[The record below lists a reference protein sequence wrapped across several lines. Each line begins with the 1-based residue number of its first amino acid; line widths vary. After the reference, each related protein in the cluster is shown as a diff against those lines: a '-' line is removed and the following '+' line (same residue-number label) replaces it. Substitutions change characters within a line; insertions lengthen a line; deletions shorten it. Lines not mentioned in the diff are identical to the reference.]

1 VSSLSAWRRRH
12 QPPFAC
18 CFGTSAPTLLLLSL
32 SAAPLP
38 AQIDYRN
45 LDDDRPVVSED
56 AYPVERYAFE
66 LLAPY
71 QFEAEPGGGELHV
84 VAPELAYGVIRNGQ
98 VGFKL
103 PLGAVAE
110 GGGTEWGLAGVRL
123 FGLYNFNSEGP
134 WVPGVSL
141 RGDASLPVGS
151 LAGEGVRVGLK
162 AIATRSWGRTR
173 AHLNAS
179 RGFGSEDELSAAEPL
194 HRWSASLAVDRTFY
208 RASLLL
214 IAELATSQAIAD
226 ARSEINASLGARWQ
240 WTPTLVLDAGVT
252 RRLGSDI
259 GPDFALTLGV
269 SHAFAVRA
277 LMPLAVAGSP

>member
-1 VSSLSAWRRRH
+1 VPSLFARH
-12 QPPFAC
+12 
-18 CFGTSAPTLLLLSL
+18 FGTLVPGLLLLFL

-71 QFEAEPGGGELHV
+71 HFEAEAGGGELHV
-84 VAPELAYGVIRNGQ
+84 VAPELVYGVIRNGQ
-98 VGFKL
+98 VGFTL
-103 PLGAVAE
+103 PLGAVTE
-110 GGGTEWGLAGVRL
+110 GAQTEWGLAGVRL

-134 WVPGVSL
+134 WVPGVTL
-141 RGDASLPVGS
+141 RADASLPLGS

-179 RGFGSEDELSAAEPL
+179 RGFGSEDQLAAAEPL
-194 HRWSASLAVDRTFY
+194 HRWSASLALDRTFY
-208 RASLLL
+208 RSSLLI
-214 IAELATSQAIAD
+214 IAELATSQAVAN
-226 ARSEINASLGARWQ
+226 ARSEVNASFGARWQ
-240 WTPTLVLDAGVT
+240 WTPTMVLDAGVT
-252 RRLGSDI
+252 RRLRSDI
-259 GPDFALTLGV
+259 GPDFALTFGL
-269 SHAFAVRA
+269 SHSFAVRA
-277 LMPLAVAGSP
+277 LMPIALLGAP